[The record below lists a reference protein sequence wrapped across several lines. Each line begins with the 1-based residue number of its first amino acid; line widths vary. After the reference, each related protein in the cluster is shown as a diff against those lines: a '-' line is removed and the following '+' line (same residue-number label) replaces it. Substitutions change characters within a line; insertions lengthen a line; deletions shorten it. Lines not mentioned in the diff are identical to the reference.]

1 MYNTILVPIEFSHLD
16 SGINAIQIA
25 KKLLN
30 KDGKVF
36 LLSVLGEI
44 PAYVEVQMP
53 KDLMSTNQKIAYQT
67 LVRIANSEGIGL
79 NVEIMSG
86 HAANS
91 ILEVAETHSVDLII
105 IASHKPG
112 LSDYFLGSTA
122 ARVVRHAKCPVLVDR

>member
-53 KDLMSTNQKIAYQT
+53 KDLMSTNQKMAYQT

-91 ILEVAETHSVDLII
+91 ILEVAETHM
-105 IASHKPG
+105 
-112 LSDYFLGSTA
+112 
-122 ARVVRHAKCPVLVDR
+122 